1 MKYIFLFFIIL
12 FILMLFRFF
21 SLINKNQNNKKHI
34 KDKIIDLK
42 KDKNTNEYM
51 SCLNHGKTQRS
62 TKFII
67 RPILLVSF
75 DF

>member
-21 SLINKNQNNKKHI
+21 SLINKTQNNKKHI

-42 KDKNTNEYM
+42 KDKDTNEYKPM
-51 SCLNHGKTQRS
+51 E
-62 TKFII
+62 
-67 RPILLVSF
+67 
-75 DF
+75 